1 MADEI
6 DYNIVFPDAGTS
18 ERHWQGTKEPV
29 VILLGWAGCK
39 DKHLSKYS
47 SIYNEQVIPKL
58 RVLMENAQ
66 SPLDLS
72 RDFGTT
78 ERDPPNVAWGKTLGC
93 VTIRYTAP
101 LKTVFIS
108 ESFGYKELSSTAL
121 KLLEILYDY
130 EVENSPIFFHVFSN
144 GGFMLYRYIVELLHN
159 DKQFSSLHVI
169 GAVVDSAPGSANV
182 RGALRALMATL
193 GPKISPVLRYVLL
206 VLFAVTVVLLRIVL
220 YPLTKYIHKNHYDA
234 VQDKPPSWPHFFLYS
249 RADLT
254 IRHRDIEFFMKAV
267 KQKGVPVD
275 SFDFVS
281 SPHVGH
287 YRDFPEQYALK
298 CREFLVSC
306 MKESEGTEIKK
317 RQHVQMQ

>member
-1 MADEI
+1 MADDEI

-47 SIYNEQVIPKL
+47 SIYNEQ
-58 RVLMENAQ
+58 
-66 SPLDLS
+66 
-72 RDFGTT
+72 
-78 ERDPPNVAWGKTLGC
+78 GC

-121 KLLEILYDY
+121 KLLEVLYDY
-130 EVENSPIFFHVFSN
+130 EVENSPIFFHIFSN
-144 GGFMLYRYIVELLHN
+144 GGFMLYRYIVELLYS
-159 DKQFSSLHVI
+159 DKQFSSLCVI
-169 GAVVDSAPGSANV
+169 GAVVDSAPGSGNV

-193 GPKISPVLRYVLL
+193 GPKISPVLRYFLL
-206 VLFAVTVVLLRIVL
+206 ALFAVAVFLLRVVL

-234 VQDKPPSWPHFFLYS
+234 VKERPPAWPQFYLYS
-249 RADLT
+249 SADQV
-254 IRHRDIEFFMKAV
+254 IRHRDIRIFIETL
-267 KQKGVPVD
+267 KQKGITVD

-281 SPHVGH
+281 SPHVSH
-287 YRDFPEQYALK
+287 FQEFPEQYALK
-298 CREFLVSC
+298 CRDFLAAC
-306 MKESEGTEIKK
+306 MKDLEGTELKK
-317 RQHVQMQ
+317 RRNIQHP

>member
-1 MADEI
+1 MADEEI
-6 DYNIVFPDAGTS
+6 DYNIVFPDAATS

-47 SIYNEQVIPKL
+47 SIYNEQ
-58 RVLMENAQ
+58 
-66 SPLDLS
+66 
-72 RDFGTT
+72 
-78 ERDPPNVAWGKTLGC
+78 GC

-121 KLLEILYDY
+121 RLLEILFDY
-130 EVENSPIFFHVFSN
+130 EVENSPVFFHIFSN
-144 GGFMLYRYIVELLHN
+144 GGFMLYRYIVELLHS
-159 DKQFSSLHVI
+159 DKQFSSLCVI
-169 GAVVDSAPGSANV
+169 GAVVDSAPGSGNV
-182 RGALRALMATL
+182 RGALRALTATL

-206 VLFAVTVVLLRIVL
+206 VLFAVTVFLLRVVL
-220 YPLTKYIHKNHYDA
+220 YPMTKYIHKNHYDA
-234 VQDKPPSWPHFFLYS
+234 VQEKPPAWPHFYLYS
-249 RADLT
+249 RGDQV
-254 IRHRDIEFFMKAV
+254 IRHRDIELFVETV

-287 YRDFPEQYALK
+287 LRDFPEQYALK
-298 CREFLVSC
+298 CRGFLATC
-306 MKESEGTEIKK
+306 MKDSEGIEMKK
-317 RQHVQMQ
+317 RYRVQNQ

>member
-1 MADEI
+1 MADEGI

-18 ERHWQGTKEPV
+18 EKHWQGTKEPV

-47 SIYNEQVIPKL
+47 SIYNEQ
-58 RVLMENAQ
+58 
-66 SPLDLS
+66 
-72 RDFGTT
+72 
-78 ERDPPNVAWGKTLGC
+78 GC

-130 EVENSPIFFHVFSN
+130 EVENSPIFFHIFSN

-159 DKQFSSLHVI
+159 DKQFSSLRVI
-169 GAVVDSAPGSANV
+169 GAVVDSAPGSGNV
-182 RGALRALMATL
+182 RGALRALRATL

-206 VLFAVTVVLLRIVL
+206 ALFAVTVFLLRIVL
-220 YPLTKYIHKNHYDA
+220 YPLTKYVHKNHYDA
-234 VQDKPPSWPHFFLYS
+234 VQERPPAWPHFFLYS
-249 RADLT
+249 RADQV
-254 IRHRDIEFFMKAV
+254 IRHRDIEVFV
-267 KQKGVPVD
+267 DTLKQKGIPVD
-275 SFDFVS
+275 IFDFFS

-287 YRDFPEQYALK
+287 FRDFPEQYSLK
-298 CREFLVSC
+298 CRDFLVAC
-306 MKESEGTEIKK
+306 VKNLDGTEIKS
-317 RQHVQMQ
+317 RQRIQTQ